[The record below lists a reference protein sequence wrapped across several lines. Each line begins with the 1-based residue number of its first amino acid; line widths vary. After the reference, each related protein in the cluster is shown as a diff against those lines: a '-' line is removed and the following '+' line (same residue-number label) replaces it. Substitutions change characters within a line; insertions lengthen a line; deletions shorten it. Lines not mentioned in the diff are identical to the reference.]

1 MHVSRKVKVAVG
13 AAVAV
18 LAISGA
24 AFAYFT
30 TTGAGTG
37 SGAVGTSTP
46 LVIHGV
52 VDGALYPGTSSTVNF
67 TVDNAS
73 AGNQFVNTITL
84 ASVDTGVTE
93 CLGTWFT
100 MVPVV
105 AAQDVP
111 SGSGT
116 VIIETGTLVMEN
128 TESSQDACKGAD
140 LVLTLTSS

>member
-30 TTGAGTG
+30 AAGAGTG
-37 SGAVGTSTP
+37 SGTVGTSTE

-67 TVDNAS
+67 TVDNGS
-73 AGNQFVNTITL
+73 TGNQFVNTITL
-84 ASVDTGVTE
+84 ASVDTGVTG

-105 AAQDVP
+105 AVQDVA
-111 SGSGT
+111 SGLGT
-116 VIIETGTLVMEN
+116 VITQTGTLVMEN
-128 TESSQDACKGAD
+128 TASVQDDCKNAV
-140 LVLTLTSS
+140 LVLNLTSS